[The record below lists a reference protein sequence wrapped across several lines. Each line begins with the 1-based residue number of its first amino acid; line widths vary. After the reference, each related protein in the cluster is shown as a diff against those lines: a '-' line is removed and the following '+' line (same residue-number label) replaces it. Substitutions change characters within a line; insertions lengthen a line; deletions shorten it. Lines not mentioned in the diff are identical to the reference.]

1 MFGRRVAGVLRES
14 VMPLHSA
21 LGENLPA
28 TLSPVLSCPHSRDL
42 LETHQGGS
50 GLRDPVLQGGAVKLG
65 CLHLMKRRCRG
76 DLIAVYNYRRRVAE
90 VVEPNSPL

>member
-28 TLSPVLSCPHSRDL
+28 TLSPVLSCPHSR
-42 LETHQGGS
+42 EM
-50 GLRDPVLQGGAVKLG
+50 LRDW
-65 CLHLMKRRCRG
+65 KRSAG
-76 DLIAVYNYRRRVAE
+76 DPPGWVRA
-90 VVEPNSPL
+90 